1 MRSADEHRPVML
13 IAVLLFTVA
22 LATMAVGWAF
32 HLLS

>member
-1 MRSADEHRPVML
+1 ML